1 VRPAPLTL
9 PCFSAQLLRLLSVYI
24 HRVAAYLPEQVV
36 TNEHFTRLNGLSD
49 EWIIERTGIR
59 ERRKA
64 GSAENTNTMAVEAT
78 RRALAQAPAFPADEV
93 DLIIGATYTPHD
105 TIYTL
110 AHAVQRD
117 LGVNDIPVVSISS
130 ACSSLLNA
138 IEIVEGYFALGK
150 AHRAVVV
157 VSEHNTAYNN
167 EQDTIAGHL
176 WGDGAATLLLTKE
189 RLAPTDLHVVEVIT
203 GGAAVSG
210 KADEAVTLKLLD
222 RGIVMP
228 HGRDV
233 FTHAC
238 QYMARVTQQ
247 VLERQQLTLD
257 SLTYLIPHQAN
268 LRITKNVVQQLQL
281 PAERAVSNIEQL
293 GNTGCAGAAIGL
305 ADTWS
310 QLQPGNHVVITVFG
324 GGYSFGAM
332 LLKY

>member
-1 VRPAPLTL
+1 M
-9 PCFSAQLLRLLSVYI
+9 YI

-167 EQDTIAGHL
+167 EQDTMAGHL
-176 WGDGAATLLLTKE
+176 WGDGAAALLISKE
-189 RLAPTDLHVVEVIT
+189 RLSPADLRIAEVIT
-203 GGAAVSG
+203 GGAAPVS
-210 KADEAVTLKLLD
+210 KADEAVTLKPVE

-228 HGRDV
+228 FGRDV
-233 FTHAC
+233 FQQAC
-238 QYMARVTQQ
+238 IYMARVTQ
-247 VLERQQLTLD
+247 TLLD
-257 SLTYLIPHQAN
+257 KHCIATTELTYLIPHQAN
-268 LRITKNVVQQLQL
+268 LRISKNVTKQLGID
-281 PAERAVSNIEQL
+281 PARAVSNIERL

-305 ADTWS
+305 AEVWEN
-310 QLQPGNHVVITVFG
+310 LQSGNKVIITVFG
-324 GGYSFGAM
+324 GGYSYGAM
-332 LLKY
+332 LLEK